1 MPDLLDQIADQSAS
15 SAKPADLLDQVAD
28 NFAKQQPSAADSLK
42 PYKPTISERIAP
54 AVVSAAGGAEKVVEP
69 FTPAGMLNQPTRL
82 VGAISKSL
90 GGGQIA
96 DPFVAGQS
104 LLKDIPEPQGK
115 GYGAGLGRL
124 GIGILK
130 GLTTP
135 ESIVTL
141 PAATQ
146 SAIVRFF
153 FAGQMLY
160 SS

>member
-1 MPDLLDQIADQSAS
+1 MPDLLDQIADQSAV
-15 SAKPADLLDQVAD
+15 SAKPADLLDQIAESS
-28 NFAKQQPSAADSLK
+28 AKQQPSAADSLK

-82 VGAISKSL
+82 VAAISKSL

-115 GYGAGLGRL
+115 GYGAVWAFRYWNFERTHNARKYCYTPCCHTVCHCP
-124 GIGILK
+124 ILFCRTN
-130 GLTTP
+130 G
-135 ESIVTL
+135 
-141 PAATQ
+141 
-146 SAIVRFF
+146 
-153 FAGQMLY
+153 
-160 SS
+160 